1 MDRRVSQYISKK
13 SDAKSKPPT
22 QNLVKDKWLT
32 VEAGGITKLVPTQN
46 SEAGALWVCYLNIT
60 TPKLAGATELT
71 LKWVRDASGIND
83 ATGYTTVALKKGA
96 TTFVT
101 NVWVFQAKK
110 GQPVSLQVKA
120 NGKATITTRE
130 LKLSIS

>member
-1 MDRRVSQYISKK
+1 MSQYISKK
-13 SDAKSKPPT
+13 SDATSKIPT
-22 QNLVKDKWLT
+22 QTLVADKWVT
-32 VEAGGITKLVPTQN
+32 IEAGGTTKLIPTQD
-46 SEAGALWVCYLNIT
+46 SEVGALWVCYLNIT

-71 LKWVRDASGIND
+71 LKWVRDSAGIND
-83 ATGYTTVALKKGA
+83 ATGYTTVALKKGG

-110 GQPVSLQVKA
+110 GQPVTLQVRA
-120 NGKATITTRE
+120 NGKATVTTRE